1 MSRLLLVLNSNGILR
16 YEQRVVKS
24 SARKAGVPVNRGHRN
39 LNEASVSTLYPASF
53 RGPLAVKQPNQVR
66 ISTQA
71 KGTLI
76 VGEGVRVTGTL
87 DGCDTLIVQG
97 LVRSSF
103 KAQSLLVLEGGVCA
117 GTVETE
123 NADIAGIFDGEL
135 AVQDRLKVRSKGRLR
150 GTFHYA
156 RISIEEGAEIS
167 GNMEVGGNLPPPLQW
182 QKSKPGS
189 PEYNEP
195 VESAEPPESEPS
207 FCSGGQIESLP
218 IESLPINRGSKLRTA
233 GLLQNI
239 RPDSRGKPN
248 PPDSTRG
255 ET

>member
-1 MSRLLLVLNSNGILR
+1 M
-16 YEQRVVKS
+16 
-24 SARKAGVPVNRGHRN
+24 
-39 LNEASVSTLYPASF
+39 
-53 RGPLAVKQPNQVR
+53 
-66 ISTQA
+66 
-71 KGTLI
+71 
-76 VGEGVRVTGTL
+76 
-87 DGCDTLIVQG
+87 QG

-156 RISIEEGAEIS
+156 RISLEEGAEIS

-182 QKSKPGS
+182 QKTKPRS
-189 PEYNEP
+189 PEFNEP

-218 IESLPINRGSKLRTA
+218 IDRGSKLRTA

-248 PPDSTRG
+248 PPDSTSG

>member
-1 MSRLLLVLNSNGILR
+1 M
-16 YEQRVVKS
+16 Q
-24 SARKAGVPVNRGHRN
+24 
-39 LNEASVSTLYPASF
+39 
-53 RGPLAVKQPNQVR
+53 

-76 VGEGVRVTGTL
+76 VGEGVRVSGTL

-156 RISIEEGAEIS
+156 RISLEEGAEIS

-182 QKSKPGS
+182 QKAKPRS

-218 IESLPINRGSKLRTA
+218 IESLPIESLPIDRGSKLRTA

-248 PPDSTRG
+248 PPDSTSG